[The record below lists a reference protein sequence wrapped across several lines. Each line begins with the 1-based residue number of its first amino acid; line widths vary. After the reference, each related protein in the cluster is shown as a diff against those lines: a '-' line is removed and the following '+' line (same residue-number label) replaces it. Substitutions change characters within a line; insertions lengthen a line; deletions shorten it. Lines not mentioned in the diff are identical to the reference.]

1 MIGELP
7 DITVGQ
13 TFPSRRALHDAG
25 VHRPLQAGICGTK
38 QTGAESIVVSGG
50 YKDDEDYGAV
60 IIYTGHGGRDP
71 ETQKQVAEQSL
82 TDPGNAA
89 LVTSYLEG
97 FPVRVVRGAQSRS
110 PYAPAEGY
118 RYDGLFNVSSFG
130 SKMGVDGFRVWQF
143 RLEAKNQA
151 EKIADSNREDNSP
164 TSAEDLSPRDLVAT
178 QRVVRNT
185 GVARQVKTWH
195 LDQCQVC
202 GTRLVVPGGTYSEA
216 AHIQALGA
224 PHNGADIVGNILCLC
239 PNCHVLFDAGAIY
252 LRDDLVV
259 MAGETEVGPLRLDSR
274 HQIRLECVRS
284 HRARWRR

>member
-7 DITVGQ
+7 GIAVGQ
-13 TFPSRRALHDAG
+13 AFPNRRALHDAG
-25 VHRPLQAGICGTK
+25 VHRPLQAGICGTR

-50 YKDDEDYGAV
+50 YADDEDYGVV

-82 TDPGNAA
+82 TDSGNAA

-97 FPVRVVRGAQSRS
+97 FPVRVVRGAQARS
-110 PYAPAEGY
+110 PHAPAEGY
-118 RYDGLFNVSSFG
+118 RYDGLFGIASFG

-143 RLEAKNQA
+143 RLEAMSQP
-151 EKIADSNREDNSP
+151 EKLSELDSQGDSP
-164 TSAEDLSPRDLVAT
+164 VAMEGASPRKFVAT
-178 QRVVRNT
+178 QRIVRNT
-185 GVARQVKTWH
+185 GVARQVKAWH
-195 LDQCQVC
+195 VDHCQVC

-224 PHNGADIVGNILCLC
+224 PHNGPDVVGNVLCLC
-239 PNCHVLFDAGAIY
+239 PNCHVLFDAGALY

-259 MAGETEVGPLRLDSR
+259 MAGESEVGPLRLDSR
-274 HQIRLECVRS
+274 HQIRLEFVRS
-284 HRARWRR
+284 HRSRWRQ